1 VVFFINDH
9 LGAPQKLFDTAGKTV
24 WEAGYLPYGEARILI
39 AGIENNLRF
48 AGQYFDAETGLHY
61 NWHRYYDPATG
72 RYLTPDPIGL
82 QGGVNLYGYVTEIL
96 WGGLILPVCSVAI
109 GC

>member
-1 VVFFINDH
+1 MLVYGENAGWCLFINDH

-24 WEAGYLPYGEARILI
+24 WEAGYLSFGEARILI

-48 AGQYFDAETGLHY
+48 PGQYFDQETGLHY

-72 RYLTPDPIGL
+72 RYLTPDPIGAAGRDKSVWVC
-82 QGGVNLYGYVTEIL
+82 QRKSCGVG
-96 WGGLILPVCSVAI
+96 
-109 GC
+109 